1 MRQINRK
8 ATPKVV
14 GGRVQKKSDPET
26 SPSYYDTPQALPVID
41 RQRPGKGYRHVLM
54 QRDIETFIGL
64 LPEWAEL
71 SRGLNAIVLAP
82 GERGLN
88 GYYGRGVVHVCAWDE
103 GLWQEHQNGTA
114 FFEAHEPIFRRLGV
128 PMAALE
134 GGHTVCRFTEETAR
148 AYQLLHILLHELGHH
163 HDRLT
168 TKPRGAA
175 NRGESYAEA
184 YALKHEAVIWGRYQ
198 QAFGVLGAKN
208 ADSGA
213 A

>member
-1 MRQINRK
+1 MRHINRK

-14 GGRVQKKSDPET
+14 DGQVQKKNNPEGT
-26 SPSYYDTPQALPVID
+26 ANYYGTPPPALVID
-41 RQRPGKGYRHVLM
+41 RRRPGKGYRHVLK

-82 GERGLN
+82 GGGRLD
-88 GYYGRGVVHVCAWDE
+88 GYYGRGVVHVCAWEE
-103 GLWQEHQNGTA
+103 GLWKEFKHDTD
-114 FFEAHEPIFRRLGV
+114 FFDAHEPIFRRIGV
-128 PMAALE
+128 LMEPMEDGYTL
-134 GGHTVCRFTEETAR
+134 CKFTEAQAR

-168 TKPRGAA
+168 TKPQGRP
-175 NRGESYAEA
+175 NRGEPYAEA

-198 QAFGVLGAKN
+198 EAFGPL
-208 ADSGA
+208 
-213 A
+213 